1 MPYRCLSEFLEELDH
16 ADELSRIEE
25 AIDAALE
32 LADRVAR
39 SAAEGGGSLL
49 FTSIKGHDIPLAAN
63 LLAAEGRIRRALGG
77 EPLDAVAARL
87 ECLLDNS
94 APEGW
99 FDRLKTGSQPA
110 AIGGVV
116 PRKVRAAACQ
126 QIVRLGGDIDL
137 GELPIPQCSPE
148 ESNRTIYSASVFT
161 AEPDSHLPFC
171 GRFDLQQ
178 LDRSRLAVC
187 WAAYDEHARL
197 LDEYRARNQKMPL
210 AVVIGGDPAFQLAAS
225 APLPADTDV
234 CALAGLLRQKP
245 IDVVACRGAD
255 LAVPAEAEIIIEG
268 LVDPAEPPVTVGPML
283 APLGHLTRPRQAPV
297 MQVTAVTHRANP
309 IFAAYMPGN
318 PPHEICTITR
328 AMQRA
333 FLPLLRLP
341 MPELV
346 DFDLPEFAA
355 ARHWAAVSIDKTY
368 PGQGRRAAHA
378 AWGLRPMR
386 FAKTMIVVD
395 ADVDPRDRDQ
405 VLAAIA
411 KNFRPELDVITER
424 FPADPYDPIPPT
436 GELAERIAID
446 ATRK

>member
-16 ADELSRIEE
+16 SGKLNRVEKEVDP
-25 AIDAALE
+25 ALE
-32 LADRVAR
+32 LAEYTSR
-39 SAAEGGGSLL
+39 SVAEGGAALL
-49 FTSIKGHDIPLAAN
+49 FASVKGYDMPVATN
-63 LLAAEGRIRRALGG
+63 LLATEGRIRQALGV
-77 EPLDAVAARL
+77 ESLDELSDRL
-87 ECLLDNS
+87 DRLLDTS
-94 APEGW
+94 VPEGW

-110 AIGGVV
+110 AISGVV

-137 GELPIPQCSPE
+137 DELPIPQCSAE
-148 ESNRTIYSASVFT
+148 ESNRSIYSASVVT

-197 LDEYRARNQKMPL
+197 LEEYRERGQKMPL

-225 APLPADTDV
+225 TPLPADTDV
-234 CALAGLLRQKP
+234 CALAGFLRQKP

-255 LAVPAEAEIIIEG
+255 LEVPAEAEIIIEG

-283 APLGHLTRPRQAPV
+283 APLGHATRPRPAPV

-309 IFAAYMPGN
+309 IFAAYTPGS
-318 PPHEICTITR
+318 PPHEICTIAR

-333 FLPLLRLP
+333 FLPLLQLS

-378 AWGLRPMR
+378 AWGLRPMQ

-395 ADVDPRDRDQ
+395 ADVDVHDRDQ
-405 VLAAIA
+405 VLTAIA

-424 FPADPYDPIPPT
+424 FPADPYDPMPPV
-436 GELAERIAID
+436 GELTERMAID